1 MTNSVKRFSK
11 RSVALSAALG
21 TSTMMLIAALTI
33 PSVQAA
39 SHVSRISLSQAANGY
54 TVKATYNMDVVIR
67 FDGNEHIAYVWGSN
81 NLLFNPR
88 FVTGGKLLVLQ
99 STARPVNMAVLP
111 ELGRPAGT
119 LTVVL
124 ESGDSVVLNLLYTPQ
139 AQDQILE
146 IFRSGGNGSD
156 QARLPD
162 ILSEVRQAQAQQSIN
177 SQMRINSSGSRVTQD
192 GFISPLS
199 GAQPSQS
206 SVGSARQQS
215 AQSGLSR
222 SGYSIVDR
230 ALAAPGLFQSGPDAS
245 AYKAFIQFL
254 QQGRADGADFE
265 PTLAMAQRMTG
276 VSDSN
281 LVWLVRQLATVEIPS
296 TSAPPT
302 TLPST
307 STSAVSP
314 TSTSPNNPQTANNLP
329 STSAL
334 SPTPTANNLPTSTS
348 ALTATN
354 LPTPTAITPLT
365 STNNQPTSTS
375 VIPSTATSTVST
387 PQQVPPSS
395 TPVSIAPST
404 IAPVSIAPTPTTPSL
419 VLSLL
424 PALKPILQSAT
435 QPLTQ
440 PQTQIIPPAPSTTP
454 PLGTQQK
461 VGHYAS
467 EQPSMSSASHP
478 AALDSESQV
487 PVTLR
492 IALHPFSQTQLV
504 FPLRLA
510 PRPIL
515 KSPSST
521 SIPGSSVNPSQPVGQ
536 FSAAKEAKLP

>member
-1 MTNSVKRFSK
+1 VSKMTNSVKRIST
-11 RSVALSAALG
+11 RSVALAVA
-21 TSTMMLIAALTI
+21 TSTVMLIAALTI

-39 SHVSRISLSQAANGY
+39 SHVSRISLAQAANGY

-146 IFRSGGNGSD
+146 IFRSSD

-177 SQMRINSSGSRVTQD
+177 SHLRINSSGLQVTQD

-206 SVGSARQQS
+206 AVSSARPQS
-215 AQSGLSR
+215 GQSGLSR

-230 ALAAPGLFQSGPDAS
+230 ALAAPGVWQSGPDAS

-281 LVWLVRQLATVEIPS
+281 LIWLVRQLASVEIPS
-296 TSAPPT
+296 VSAPPA

-307 STSAVSP
+307 STSAIP
-314 TSTSPNNPQTANNLP
+314 STATLPNNP
-329 STSAL
+329 
-334 SPTPTANNLPTSTS
+334 PTANNLPTST
-348 ALTATN
+348 
-354 LPTPTAITPLT
+354 PTPML
-365 STNNQPTSTS
+365 
-375 VIPSTATSTVST
+375 STASTAVSTV
-387 PQQVPPSS
+387 PLQQQAPPFS
-395 TPVSIAPST
+395 TPVSIAPLS
-404 IAPVSIAPTPTTPSL
+404 TTPSL
-419 VLSLL
+419 VVSL
-424 PALKPILQSAT
+424 PSPVQSIIPSAI
-435 QPLTQ
+435 Q
-440 PQTQIIPPAPSTTP
+440 PQPQIIPPAPSSATP
-454 PLGTQQK
+454 SGTQQK

-467 EQPSMSSASHP
+467 EQSSVSSASHP
-478 AALDSESQV
+478 TALDSESQV

-492 IALHPFSQTQLV
+492 IALHPLSQTELV
-504 FPLRLA
+504 FPLRFA
-510 PRPIL
+510 PQPVL
-515 KSPSST
+515 STPSST
-521 SIPGSSVNPSQPVGQ
+521 SLPGSSVNPSQPVGQ

>member
-1 MTNSVKRFSK
+1 MTNSIKRIST
-11 RSVALSAALG
+11 RSVTLAMA
-21 TSTMMLIAALTI
+21 TSTMMLLCALTI

-39 SHVSRISLSQAANGY
+39 SHVSRISLAQAANGY

-67 FDGNEHIAYVWGSN
+67 FDGNDHIAYVWGSN

-162 ILSEVRQAQAQQSIN
+162 ILSEVRQAQAQQSVN

-206 SVGSARQQS
+206 AFSSARPQS

-230 ALAAPGLFQSGPDAS
+230 ALAAPGVWQSGPDAS

-276 VSDSN
+276 VSDTN
-281 LVWLVRQLATVEIPS
+281 LIWLVRQLASVEIPS
-296 TSAPPT
+296 VSAPPA

-307 STSAVSP
+307 STSAIPP
-314 TSTSPNNPQTANNLP
+314 TATLPNNP
-329 STSAL
+329 
-334 SPTPTANNLPTSTS
+334 PTANNLPTST
-348 ALTATN
+348 
-354 LPTPTAITPLT
+354 PTPMLSTTPM
-365 STNNQPTSTS
+365 
-375 VIPSTATSTVST
+375 ATSTV
-387 PQQVPPSS
+387 PLQQQVPPSS
-395 TPVSIAPST
+395 TPVSIAPSP
-404 IAPVSIAPTPTTPSL
+404 ITPSL

-424 PALKPILQSAT
+424 PAIKPILQSAT
-435 QPLTQ
+435 QPQ
-440 PQTQIIPPAPSTTP
+440 PQMIPPAASSATPS
-454 PLGTQQK
+454 GTQQK

-467 EQPSMSSASHP
+467 EQSSVSSASH
-478 AALDSESQV
+478 ATALDPESQV

-492 IALHPFSQTQLV
+492 IALHPFSQSELV

-510 PRPIL
+510 PRPVL
-515 KSPSST
+515 STPSST
-521 SIPGSSVNPSQPVGQ
+521 SLPGSSVNPAQPVGQ

>member
-21 TSTMMLIAALTI
+21 ASTMVLIAALTI

-146 IFRSGGNGSD
+146 IFRSGGNSAD

-281 LVWLVRQLATVEIPS
+281 LVWLVRQLASVEIPS

-314 TSTSPNNPQTANNLP
+314 TSTLPNNSQTSN
-329 STSAL
+329 
-334 SPTPTANNLPTSTS
+334 
-348 ALTATN
+348 N
-354 LPTPTAITPLT
+354 LPTPTSTPTPTPTPTLNTASASTASTT
-365 STNNQPTSTS
+365 STA
-375 VIPSTATSTVST
+375 ISTV
-387 PQQVPPSS
+387 PLPRQAPPSS
-395 TPVSIAPST
+395 TTVSIAPSL
-404 IAPVSIAPTPTTPSL
+404 TTPSL

-424 PALKPILQSAT
+424 PAIKPILQPAI
-435 QPLTQ
+435 Q
-440 PQTQIIPPAPSTTP
+440 PQPQIIPPAPSSATP
-454 PLGTQQK
+454 SGTQQK

-467 EQPSMSSASHP
+467 EQSSVSSASHP
-478 AALDSESQV
+478 TALDSESQV

-492 IALHPFSQTQLV
+492 IALHPLSQTELV
-504 FPLRLA
+504 FPLRFA
-510 PRPIL
+510 PQPVL
-515 KSPSST
+515 STPSST
-521 SIPGSSVNPSQPVGQ
+521 SLPGSSVNPSQPVGQ

>member
-11 RSVALSAALG
+11 RSVALVMA

-39 SHVSRISLSQAANGY
+39 SHVSRISLAQAANGY

-67 FDGNEHIAYVWGSN
+67 FDGNDHIAYVWGSN

-146 IFRSGGNGSD
+146 IFRSGGNGSE

-177 SQMRINSSGSRVTQD
+177 SQMRINSNGSRVTQD

-206 SVGSARQQS
+206 AVSSARQQS

-222 SGYSIVDR
+222 SGYLIVDR
-230 ALAAPGLFQSGPDAS
+230 ALAAPGVWQSGPDAS

-254 QQGRADGADFE
+254 QQGRADGAEFE
-265 PTLAMAQRMTG
+265 LTLAMAQRMTG
-276 VSDSN
+276 VSDTN
-281 LVWLVRQLATVEIPS
+281 LIWLVRQLASVEIPS
-296 TSAPPT
+296 VSAPPA

-307 STSAVSP
+307 STSAI
-314 TSTSPNNPQTANNLP
+314 
-329 STSAL
+329 
-334 SPTPTANNLPTSTS
+334 SPTPTANNPPSSTSTSVIPATSTNNPQISTASTLSTSTS

-354 LPTPTAITPLT
+354 LPTPPAITP
-365 STNNQPTSTS
+365 SK
-375 VIPSTATSTVST
+375 ATSTVSMQ
-387 PQQVPPSS
+387 QQVPLSS
-395 TPVSIAPST
+395 TPVSIAPVP
-404 IAPVSIAPTPTTPSL
+404 IAPSSTTSSL

-424 PALKPILQSAT
+424 PAVQPIT
-435 QPLTQ
+435 QPVTQ
-440 PQTQIIPPAPSTTP
+440 PQKQIIPPAPSTTP
-454 PLGTQQK
+454 PSGTQQK

-467 EQPSMSSASHP
+467 EQPSMSSASP
-478 AALDSESQV
+478 AAALDSESQV

-492 IALHPFSQTQLV
+492 IALHPFSQSELV
-504 FPLRLA
+504 FPLRFA
-510 PRPIL
+510 PQPIL
-515 KSPSST
+515 NTPVST
-521 SIPGSSVNPSQPVGQ
+521 SIPGSSVNPAQPVGQ
-536 FSAAKEAKLP
+536 FSAAKEAQLP

>member
-21 TSTMMLIAALTI
+21 ASTMILIAALTI

-39 SHVSRISLSQAANGY
+39 SHVSRISLAQAANGY

-146 IFRSGGNGSD
+146 IFRSGIHGSE

-177 SQMRINSSGSRVTQD
+177 SQMRINSNGSRVTQD

-206 SVGSARQQS
+206 AVGSARPQS

-230 ALAAPGLFQSGPDAS
+230 ALAAPGVWQSGPDAS

-254 QQGRADGADFE
+254 QQGRADGAEFE

-296 TSAPPT
+296 VSAPPA

-307 STSAVSP
+307 STSAI
-314 TSTSPNNPQTANNLP
+314 
-329 STSAL
+329 

-348 ALTATN
+348 AT
-354 LPTPTAITPLT
+354 PSTPTLNT
-365 STNNQPTSTS
+365 SS
-375 VIPSTATSTVST
+375 
-387 PQQVPPSS
+387 
-395 TPVSIAPST
+395 
-404 IAPVSIAPTPTTPSL
+404 TTPSL
-419 VLSLL
+419 SLSFL
-424 PALKPILQSAT
+424 PMVQPI
-435 QPLTQ
+435 TQ
-440 PQTQIIPPAPSTTP
+440 PQPQPITQPSTQPQPQMIPPAPSTATP
-454 PLGTQQK
+454 SGTQQK

-467 EQPSMSSASHP
+467 EQSSVSSTSHV
-478 AALDSESQV
+478 AALDPESQV

-492 IALHPFSQTQLV
+492 IALHPVSQTELV
-504 FPLRLA
+504 FPLRFA
-510 PRPIL
+510 PQPIL
-515 KSPSST
+515 K
-521 SIPGSSVNPSQPVGQ
+521 
-536 FSAAKEAKLP
+536 SAAKEAQLP

>member
-1 MTNSVKRFSK
+1 LREEQIKMTNFLKRIAR
-11 RSVALSAALG
+11 RSVTLSLG
-21 TSTMMLIAALTI
+21 ASTMMLIAALTI

-39 SHVSRISLSQAANGY
+39 SHVSRISLAQAANGY

-67 FDGNEHIAYVWGSN
+67 FDGNDRIAYVWGSN

-139 AQDQILE
+139 AQDQIVE

-177 SQMRINSSGSRVTQD
+177 SQMRINSNGSRVTQD

-206 SVGSARQQS
+206 AVGSARQQS

-230 ALAAPGLFQSGPDAS
+230 ALAAPGVWQSGPDAS

-254 QQGRADGADFE
+254 QQGRADGAEFE

-276 VSDSN
+276 VSDTN
-281 LVWLVRQLATVEIPS
+281 LIWLVRQLASVEIPS
-296 TSAPPT
+296 VSAPPT

-307 STSAVSP
+307 STSAIPP
-314 TSTSPNNPQTANNLP
+314 TATLPNNSQ
-329 STSAL
+329 
-334 SPTPTANNLPTSTS
+334 TANNLPTST
-348 ALTATN
+348 
-354 LPTPTAITPLT
+354 PTPTLNTA
-365 STNNQPTSTS
+365 
-375 VIPSTATSTVST
+375 STAFSTV
-387 PQQVPPSS
+387 PLQQQVPPSS
-395 TPVSIAPST
+395 IPVSIAPS
-404 IAPVSIAPTPTTPSL
+404 PTTPSL

-424 PALKPILQSAT
+424 PVVRPILQSAT
-435 QPLTQ
+435 QPILQPAIQ
-440 PQTQIIPPAPSTTP
+440 PQPQIIPPAPSSATP
-454 PLGTQQK
+454 SGTQQK

-478 AALDSESQV
+478 AALDPESQV

-492 IALHPFSQTQLV
+492 IALHPFSQTELV

-510 PRPIL
+510 PQPIL
-515 KSPSST
+515 KPPSST
-521 SIPGSSVNPSQPVGQ
+521 SLPGSSVNPAQPVGQ

>member
-1 MTNSVKRFSK
+1 MTSLLKRFSK

-67 FDGNEHIAYVWGSN
+67 FDGNDYIAYVWGSN

-88 FVTGGKLLVLQ
+88 FVTGGNLLVLQ

-124 ESGDSVVLNLLYTPQ
+124 ESGDSIVLNLLYTAQ

-177 SQMRINSSGSRVTQD
+177 SQMRINSGGLRVTQD

-206 SVGSARQQS
+206 AVGSARPQS

-230 ALAAPGLFQSGPDAS
+230 ALAAPGVWQSGPDAS

-254 QQGRADGADFE
+254 QQGRADGAEFE

-276 VSDSN
+276 VSDTN
-281 LVWLVRQLATVEIPS
+281 LIWLVRQLASVEIPS
-296 TSAPPT
+296 VSTPPT

-307 STSAVSP
+307 STSAIPP
-314 TSTSPNNPQTANNLP
+314 TAASPNNP
-329 STSAL
+329 
-334 SPTPTANNLPTSTS
+334 PTANNLPTSTS
-348 ALTATN
+348 
-354 LPTPTAITPLT
+354 TPTLNTA
-365 STNNQPTSTS
+365 
-375 VIPSTATSTVST
+375 STATSTV
-387 PQQVPPSS
+387 PLQQQVPLSS

-404 IAPVSIAPTPTTPSL
+404 TTSSL
-419 VLSLL
+419 VLTL
-424 PALKPILQSAT
+424 PSPVQPST
-435 QPLTQ
+435 QPATQ
-440 PQTQIIPPAPSTTP
+440 PQTQIQAAPSTATP
-454 PLGTQQK
+454 SSTQQK

-467 EQPSMSSASHP
+467 EQPSMSSASP
-478 AALDSESQV
+478 TTALDPESQV

-492 IALHPFSQTQLV
+492 IALHPVSQTELV
-504 FPLRLA
+504 FPLRFA
-510 PRPIL
+510 PQPIL

-521 SIPGSSVNPSQPVGQ
+521 ALPGSSTNPAQPVGQ
-536 FSAAKEAKLP
+536 SASAKEVQLP